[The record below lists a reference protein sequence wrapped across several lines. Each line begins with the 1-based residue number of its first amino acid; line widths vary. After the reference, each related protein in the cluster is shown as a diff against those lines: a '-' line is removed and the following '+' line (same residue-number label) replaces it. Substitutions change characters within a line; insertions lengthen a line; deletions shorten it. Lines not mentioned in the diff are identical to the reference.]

1 MGSCQ
6 IEMFA
11 TEDAVA
17 YLKLQHLLAP
27 DGTERKTKFGTLV
40 YLQEIRTQNLLVVPT
55 RLT

>member
-1 MGSCQ
+1 VGSCQ